1 VVLDSFGVHNFR
13 VLRAGIVSHVP
24 GFPAEKTG
32 SMLFITRD
40 FSRYS
45 TTINNPASN
54 LQTKKKYF
62 QAGIMNHTACIISIG
77 IVCLIAAGCA
87 GCIGTGPGTPAGLPP
102 SPTPSAPVV
111 KAGNLVV
118 TEEQNNATVTVHK
131 GSTIT
136 VRLQENPTTGFTWNL
151 SVSPGLL
158 VVSDSYIPSDTTGKL
173 IGSGGTHV
181 WDISAQSAGAQTVTG
196 VYMRPWEQ
204 ATGNETAFLL
214 NVVVV

>member
-1 VVLDSFGVHNFR
+1 
-13 VLRAGIVSHVP
+13 
-24 GFPAEKTG
+24 
-32 SMLFITRD
+32 
-40 FSRYS
+40 
-45 TTINNPASN
+45 
-54 LQTKKKYF
+54 
-62 QAGIMNHTACIISIG
+62 MNHTVVIISIG
-77 IVCLIAAGCA
+77 IVCLIAVASA

-102 SPTPSAPVV
+102 SPTPSAPAVQV
-111 KAGNLVV
+111 GNLVV
-118 TEEQNNATVTVHK
+118 NEEQNHATVTVHK

-151 SVSPGLL
+151 SASPGLR

-181 WDISAQSAGAQTVTG
+181 WDISAQSAGTRTIEA
-196 VYMRPWEQ
+196 VYLRPWEP